1 MKIYMKKNIV
11 NLLTRNAMI
20 AKIERCNKIW
30 LITLKLIEIIWY
42 ICDMGLCSSIV
53 RVGVELQK

>member
-1 MKIYMKKNIV
+1 
-11 NLLTRNAMI
+11 MI

-30 LITLKLIEIIWY
+30 LVTLKLIEIIWY